1 MLCKGLVKG
10 IIAMLLDL
18 TSFEKAVAS
27 LEASIDAYSRK
38 SAPEGSVEK
47 ETMRDGVIQRF
58 EYTFELSWK
67 MIKRYLEM
75 YSLEKPDGFTNKE
88 LFRMGFEQGLIR
100 DAEDW
105 LEYQRNRNLTSHTY
119 DKATAEE
126 VHKAATEFLNDAG
139 YLLKRL
145 KEKTR

>member
-1 MLCKGLVKG
+1 MV
-10 IIAMLLDL
+10 LDL
-18 TSFEKAVAS
+18 TSFEKALAS
-27 LEASIDAYSRK
+27 LKTAIEAYSRM
-38 SAPEGSVEK
+38 SAPDGSVEK

-105 LEYQRNRNLTSHTY
+105 LEYMRNRNLTSHTY
-119 DKATAEE
+119 DEATAEE
-126 VHKAATEFLNDAG
+126 VHKAAVKFYDDAA

-145 KEKTR
+145 AEKTR